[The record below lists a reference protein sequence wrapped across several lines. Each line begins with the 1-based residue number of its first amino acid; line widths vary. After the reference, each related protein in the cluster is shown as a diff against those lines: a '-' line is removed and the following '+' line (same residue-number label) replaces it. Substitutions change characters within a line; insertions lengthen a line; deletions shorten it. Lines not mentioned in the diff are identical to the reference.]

1 MDTHALIDAL
11 QRHEIAAAG
20 LDVIEGEATLFG
32 QTLKP
37 GEPTGNPAYDT
48 LAAMPNVVITPHIAF
63 FTDIAV
69 RNMAQQSLNDAL
81 TIIQGGTNEHEI
93 HLD

>member
-1 MDTHALIDAL
+1 
-11 QRHEIAAAG
+11 
-20 LDVIEGEATLFG
+20 
-32 QTLKP
+32 
-37 GEPTGNPAYDT
+37 
-48 LAAMPNVVITPHIAF
+48 MPNVAITPHIAF

-81 TIIQGGTNEHEI
+81 TIIQGGTSEHEI